1 MLLTA
6 TVGEPI
12 FWGVFVQACPCDILT
27 TGNLLIPNPAA
38 NLIGGR
44 GTRTFWYIVVS
55 YGFFHDS
62 ICPALLYCRILFR
75 LHSLVAEFLI

>member
-12 FWGVFVQACPCDILT
+12 FWGVFVQACPWDILT
-27 TGNLLIPNPAA
+27 SGNLLFPNPAA

-55 YGFFHDS
+55 YG
-62 ICPALLYCRILFR
+62 LYMIPYVQHCYIAAYFSACIHCRRI
-75 LHSLVAEFLI
+75 S